1 VRGGMS
7 DDIKA
12 NAIGLLERLMAF
24 DTESDKSNLPL
35 IDFVE
40 DYLRRQGVP
49 ALRAPNAAGDKAAL
63 LATIGPMIDGGIVLS
78 GHTDVVPVAGQ
89 PWSSD
94 PFALRIADGRLY
106 GRGSCDMKGF
116 DAIALAMIPAF
127 KAAGLQR
134 PIHILLSYDEET
146 NCEGSLD
153 FIRRFGKDVPRPG
166 AVIVGEPTMMDV
178 ADAHKSIATF
188 KTIVTGHEAH
198 SAKPA
203 LGASAVACACAI
215 VTEIYRLAEAY
226 EAPDQLNKRFDPPYS
241 TLHVGTINGGTAR
254 NILARE
260 CMFHWEFRGLPGAS
274 TMEALGRVQS
284 YIDRIALPRL
294 TRFVSGPKVETI
306 VEVDVP
312 GLDAEPGSQAETLA
326 LKLTRSNRT
335 QAVSYATEAGQFQSA
350 GLPTVVCGPGSID
363 QAHRPDEFLEISQV
377 EACIG
382 FMHRLAAEMAN

>member
-1 VRGGMS
+1 MS
-7 DDIKA
+7 DEIKA
-12 NAIGLLERLMAF
+12 SALALLERLMAF

-40 DYLRRQGVP
+40 DYLRRQGV
-49 ALRAPNAAGDKAAL
+49 AVLRAPNAAGDKAAL
-63 LATIGPMIDGGIVLS
+63 LATIGPMVGGGIVLS
-78 GHTDVVPVAGQ
+78 GHTDVVPVVGQ
-89 PWSSD
+89 QWSSD
-94 PFALRIADGRLY
+94 PFKLRIADGRIY

-116 DAIALAMIPAF
+116 DAIVLAMIPTF
-127 KAAGLQR
+127 KAAGLRR

-153 FIRRFGKDVPRPG
+153 FIRRFGKDVPRPA
-166 AVIVGEPTMMDV
+166 AVLVGEPTMMEV

-188 KTIVTGHEAH
+188 RTIVTGHEAH
-198 SAKPA
+198 SSKPA
-203 LGASAVACACAI
+203 LGASAVACACEI
-215 VTEIYRLAEAY
+215 VTEIYRLAETY
-226 EAPDQLNKRFDPPYS
+226 EAPDLLNRRFDPPYS

-260 CMFHWEFRGLPGAS
+260 CMFHWEFRGLPGAA
-274 TMEALGRVQS
+274 TMEPLRRLQT
-284 YIDRIALPRL
+284 YIDASALPRL

-312 GLDAEPGSQAETLA
+312 GLDAEPGSEAETLA
-326 LKLTRSNRT
+326 LKLSRSNRT
-335 QAVSYATEAGQFQSA
+335 SAVSYATEAGQFQSA

-363 QAHRPDEFLEISQV
+363 QAHKPDEFLEISQV

-382 FMHRLAAEMAN
+382 FMQRLAAELVN